1 MANQDFSRRLSFFDK
16 KNRIFPLALKLR
28 LFCQIRDRFCCFVK
42 QPLEIVLT
50 LPCSR
55 ELTFTSHYSEY
66 HLRIKLLSAMQ
77 QKLFEVPKE
86 IFEQKIVTLLSVV
99 KSKPSFFIK

>member
-55 ELTFTSHYSEY
+55 ELTFTSQYSVISLEDQTFVS
-66 HLRIKLLSAMQ
+66 HAAKT
-77 QKLFEVPKE
+77 F
-86 IFEQKIVTLLSVV
+86 
-99 KSKPSFFIK
+99 